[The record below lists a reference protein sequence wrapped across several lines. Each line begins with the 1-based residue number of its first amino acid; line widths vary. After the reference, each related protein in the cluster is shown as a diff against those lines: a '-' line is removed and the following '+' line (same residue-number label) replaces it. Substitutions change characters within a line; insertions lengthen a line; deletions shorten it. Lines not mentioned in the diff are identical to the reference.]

1 MQAKKIIFYTIPLA
15 IALIVGLIYFLFFYG
30 KLKVAQRIPRDL
42 INSYSSEFLPG
53 LSFKYPKNYSA
64 QDYSKS
70 FKVLSV
76 SKDSERR
83 LEIFRPNDFG
93 PRADPADIKEKFT
106 LGPKND
112 PYYVWLFYPNNDA
125 QSQSQSELH
134 QIFNGIKIK

>member
-1 MQAKKIIFYTIPLA
+1 MPPKKIIFYAIPLVA
-15 IALIVGLIYFLFFYG
+15 ALIVGAVYFIFFYG
-30 KLKVAQRIPRDL
+30 KLEVPNRIPRAL

-53 LSFKYPKNYSA
+53 LSLKYPKNYSV

-93 PRADPADIKEKFT
+93 PRAEPADVKEKFI
-106 LGPKND
+106 LGSKND
-112 PYYVWLFYPNNDA
+112 PYYVWLFYPNNDI
-125 QSQSQSELH
+125 QSQSESH
-134 QIFNGIKIK
+134 QIFNSIKI

>member
-1 MQAKKIIFYTIPLA
+1 MPPKKIIFYAIPLVV
-15 IALIVGLIYFLFFYG
+15 ALIVGAVYFIFFYG
-30 KLKVAQRIPRDL
+30 KLEVPNRIPRAL

-53 LSFKYPKNYSA
+53 LSLKYPKNYSV

-76 SKDSERR
+76 SKDNEHR

-93 PRADPADIKEKFT
+93 PRAEPADVKEKFI

-112 PYYVWLFYPNNDA
+112 PYYVWLFYPNNDT
-125 QSQSQSELH
+125 QSQSELH
-134 QIFNGIKIK
+134 QIFNSIKIK

>member
-1 MQAKKIIFYTIPLA
+1 MPPKKIIFYAIPLVA
-15 IALIVGLIYFLFFYG
+15 ALIVGAVYFIFFYG
-30 KLKVAQRIPRDL
+30 KLEVPNRIPRAL

-53 LSFKYPKNYSA
+53 LSLKYPKNYSV

-93 PRADPADIKEKFT
+93 PRAEPADVKEKFF
-106 LGPKND
+106 LGSKND
-112 PYYVWLFYPNNDA
+112 PYYVWLFYPNNDI
-125 QSQSQSELH
+125 QSQSESH
-134 QIFNGIKIK
+134 QIFNSIKI